1 MGLESMAI
9 GLELD
14 TLTLI
19 LAITIAAVSVAVW
32 INNSINKLRE
42 AISALERRIARLEDV
57 NEKVMR
63 PIVVSIVAGSSE
75 LGDALFK
82 SIMESYFTPSRKLS
96 NPNPSREQR
105 KKMLLEKAR
114 ARTITQAEANEV
126 RMLLERQKVQHQTGG
141 DFVGAILAG
150 LLLLFVVGVITS
162 LFEDDNS
169 E

>member
-19 LAITIAAVSVAVW
+19 LAITVAAVSVAVW

-42 AISALERRIARLEDV
+42 AINGLERRIARLEDV

-63 PIVVSIVAGSSE
+63 PIVVAFVSGSSE
-75 LGDALFK
+75 LGDTVFK
-82 SIMESYFTPSRKLS
+82 SIMDSYFIPSRKLS

-126 RMLLERQKVQHQTGG
+126 RVLLETQKAQHQTGG

-150 LLLLFVVGVITS
+150 LLLLFVVGVIAS
-162 LFEDDNS
+162 LFDDSDS